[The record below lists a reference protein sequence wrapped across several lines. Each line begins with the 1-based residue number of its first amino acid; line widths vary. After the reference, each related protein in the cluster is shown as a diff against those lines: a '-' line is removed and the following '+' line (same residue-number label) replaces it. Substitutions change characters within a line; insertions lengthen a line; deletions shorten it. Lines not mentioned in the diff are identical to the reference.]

1 MERIQ
6 IIRGGDYF
14 DSNENHEILHI
25 GRQTCPNQILG
36 LESGL
41 ESRLDSG
48 LGFSQV
54 LSQVLGKIPRSNL
67 RPNLI

>member
-48 LGFSQV
+48 LGI
-54 LSQVLGKIPRSNL
+54 SQVLGQVLDKNPRPDS
-67 RPNLI
+67 RPN